1 MEGRLDSLVT
11 YGTEWWANL
20 SVGRFRQL
28 IRRCWEEAL
37 EAGREGVR
45 DIARRGADGDVD
57 GTLVDGN
64 GGRAP
69 SKVVRHDPLQQ
80 RHGGGPRLP
89 ALSDDANAVADQRGA
104 CLLHR
109 VAKDSGRTKFFQRGA
124 WGCLVDGVLVV
135 GNPVVGGILGDASED

>member
-20 SVGRFRQL
+20 SVCRFRQL

-64 GGRAP
+64 GGRAAAE
-69 SKVVRHDPLQQ
+69 VVGAAALKE
-80 RHGGGPRLP
+80 GGPLGPVLRPCVAPVVERVRYEPSFGLFQP
-89 ALSDDANAVADQRGA
+89 YDKLSV
-104 CLLHR
+104 
-109 VAKDSGRTKFFQRGA
+109 RTKFLPGHPA
-124 WGCLVDGVLVV
+124 AL
-135 GNPVVGGILGDASED
+135 